1 MRVVGLAWRLLMW
14 SPVNART
21 DNDSE
26 TGGAIMSSI
35 NRIFFTGAVISA
47 AAAVFVASGC
57 SVAGAG
63 MQRAAEVRVA
73 TTLEVGSPKLIVS
86 GPARLLHV
94 DVHGRQSLNVY
105 SVKRGADGKVSCT
118 DKVPAARLSLRHGAS
133 NELNL
138 VVRADEAICM
148 ANDASEVSPR
158 NADVSW
164 HARRGA
170 DAPAEV
176 AHAPHGTNL

>member
-1 MRVVGLAWRLLMW
+1 LACRLLMW
-14 SPVNART
+14 SLVNGKRN
-21 DNDSE
+21 NDRE
-26 TGGAIMSSI
+26 TGGANMFSI

-57 SVAGAG
+57 SVAGGG
-63 MQRAAEVRVA
+63 MNRAAEVRVA
-73 TTLEVGSPKLIVS
+73 TTLEAGSPKMIVS

-118 DKVPAARLSLRHGAS
+118 DKVSSARLSLRHGAS

-138 VVRADEAICM
+138 VVGADEAVCL
-148 ANDASEVSPR
+148 ANDAGDASPR
-158 NADVSW
+158 NTDVSW

-170 DAPAEV
+170 DVPAEAGHALV
-176 AHAPHGTNL
+176 ANM

>member
-1 MRVVGLAWRLLMW
+1 MF
-14 SPVNART
+14 
-21 DNDSE
+21 
-26 TGGAIMSSI
+26 SI

-63 MQRAAEVRVA
+63 MRRASEVRVA
-73 TTLEVGSPKLIVS
+73 TTLEAGSPKVIVS

-105 SVKRGADGKVSCT
+105 SIKRGADGKVSCT
-118 DKVPAARLSLRHGAS
+118 DKVPSARVSLRQRAS
-133 NELNL
+133 TELNL
-138 VVRADEAICM
+138 VVRADEAVCL
-148 ANDASEVSPR
+148 ANDASDASPR

-164 HARRGA
+164 HARRGS

-176 AHAPHGTNL
+176 AHAAHGANL

>member
-1 MRVVGLAWRLLMW
+1 MW
-14 SPVNART
+14 SPVNGKT
-21 DNDSE
+21 NNDSE
-26 TGGAIMSSI
+26 TGGANMFSI

-63 MQRAAEVRVA
+63 MKRAAEVRVA
-73 TTLEVGSPKLIVS
+73 TTLEAGSPKMIVS

-105 SVKRGADGKVSCT
+105 SVKRGADGTVSCT
-118 DKVPAARLSLRHGAS
+118 DKVPSARLSLRQGAS
-133 NELNL
+133 NELDL
-138 VVRADEAICM
+138 VVRADEAVCLV
-148 ANDASEVSPR
+148 NDASDASPR
-158 NADVSW
+158 NTDVSW

-170 DAPAEV
+170 DAPADV
-176 AHAPHGTNL
+176 AHAAHGANL

>member
-1 MRVVGLAWRLLMW
+1 MF
-14 SPVNART
+14 
-21 DNDSE
+21 
-26 TGGAIMSSI
+26 SI
-35 NRIFFTGAVISA
+35 NRICFTGAVISA
-47 AAAVFVASGC
+47 AAAVLMASGC
-57 SVAGAG
+57 GVAGAG
-63 MQRAAEVRVA
+63 MKRAAEVRVA
-73 TTLEVGSPKLIVS
+73 TTLEAGSPKMIVS

-94 DVHGRQSLNVY
+94 DVHGGQSLNVY

-118 DKVPAARLSLRHGAS
+118 DKVPSARHLLRQRAS

-138 VVRADEAICM
+138 VVRADEAICL
-148 ANDASEVSPR
+148 ANDASASPR
-158 NADVSW
+158 NTDVSW